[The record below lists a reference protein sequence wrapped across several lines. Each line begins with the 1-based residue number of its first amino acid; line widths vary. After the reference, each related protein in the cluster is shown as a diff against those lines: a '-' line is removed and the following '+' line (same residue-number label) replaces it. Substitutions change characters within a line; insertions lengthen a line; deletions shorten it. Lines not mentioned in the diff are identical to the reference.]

1 MAAEPTAAQTREFT
15 IPQGKGSYPSK
26 VLVLLV
32 IAFVAGL
39 ITAISPCVLPVLP
52 ILLAGSA
59 GGSRTR
65 PYAIVGGLVASFT
78 TFTLAGAALLSALGL
93 PEDLLRDV
101 AIGALFVLAATLLVA
116 RLGWL
121 LERPFL
127 FLTRRR
133 VSSDANGLVLGVS
146 LGLVFVPCAGPVLA
160 TTTALAATG
169 DVGVRTVLVTGFYA
183 LGAALPMLAIAI
195 GGQRLSSGVRVLRAH
210 AATTRRVA
218 GVVLGATALAI
229 ALGVDQRFTTAI
241 PGYVQTLQNGV
252 ESSSTAKQELA
263 KLRGG
268 GGALAAST
276 TDSSAPKAPEFR
288 GIKLWLNTPHGRPVS
303 IAGYRGKV
311 VLVDFWTY
319 SCINCLRTLPHLKAW
334 DKTYRSSGL
343 RIVGIHSPEFAF
355 EHVPSNVR
363 SAVKRLGLRY
373 PVGLDKDFAT
383 WRAYD
388 NEYWPAKYLIDRS
401 GRVRFT
407 HFGEG
412 SYGETESWIRRLLG
426 EHVKAHR
433 TSVVDET
440 PTEPTTP
447 ETYLGYARLNPAQ
460 FAGRVV
466 PDRSTVY
473 DFPAQPLGLHRLAY
487 TGAWKVSPSRIEA
500 GAGAR
505 LRLHFQARDV
515 FLVLAG
521 QGKLSVL
528 VDGKPASSVDVSGT
542 PRLYTLA
549 RFAKLRNGQLEL
561 RFAPGL
567 EAYAFT
573 FG

>member
-1 MAAEPTAAQTREFT
+1 M
-15 IPQGKGSYPSK
+15 IPQADGSYASR
-26 VLVLLV
+26 VLVLLGV
-32 IAFVAGL
+32 AFVAGL

-59 GGSRTR
+59 GGSRAR
-65 PYAIVGGLVASFT
+65 PYAIVCGLVVSFT

-93 PEDLLRDV
+93 PDDLLRDI
-101 AIGALFVLAATLLVA
+101 AIGTLFVLAATLLVP

-133 VSSDANGLVLGVS
+133 VSSDANGLVLGLS

-169 DVGVRTVLVTGFYA
+169 SVGTRTVLVTGFYA

-195 GGQRLSSGVRVLRAH
+195 GGQRLSTGLRALRAH
-210 AATTRRVA
+210 AEGMRRVA

-229 ALGVDQRFTTAI
+229 ALGADQRFTTAI
-241 PGYVQTLQNGV
+241 PGYVQELQNRV
-252 ESSSTAKQELA
+252 ESSSTADHELA

-268 GGALAAST
+268 GGALAAAT
-276 TDSSAPKAPEFR
+276 NDDRAPRAPEFR
-288 GIKLWLNTPHGRPVS
+288 GIKEWLNTPGGKTVS

-334 DKTYRSSGL
+334 DAAYRGAGL

-355 EHVPSNVR
+355 EHVPGNVR

-373 PVGLDKDFAT
+373 PVGLDNDFKT
-383 WRAYD
+383 WRAYQ

-412 SYGETESWIRRLLG
+412 SYGETESRIRRLLG
-426 EHVKAHR
+426 EKVKAAR
-433 TSVVDET
+433 TVVADRT
-440 PTEPTTP
+440 PTELTTP
-447 ETYLGYARLNPAQ
+447 ETYLGYLRLDPAQ
-460 FAGRVV
+460 FAGRIV
-466 PDRSTVY
+466 PDRLSTY
-473 DFPAQPLGLHRLAY
+473 RIPSRALSTNELAY
-487 TGAWKVSPSRIEA
+487 GGAWKVETSRIVA
-500 GAGAR
+500 GEDAR
-505 LRLHFQARDV
+505 LRLRFRAENV
-515 FLVLAG
+515 FLVLG
-521 QGKLSVL
+521 GSGRVSVL
-528 VDGKPASSVDVSGT
+528 VDGRLLRTIHVSGT
-542 PRLYTLA
+542 PRLFTLA
-549 RFAKLRNGQLEL
+549 RFPKPRSGVLEL

-567 EAYAFT
+567 AAYAFT